1 MTRAAAEARP
11 TADLLSFI
19 ADDRAVVSYR
29 PRWNQLTGS
38 ITATILLQQLI
49 YRWVQSGRRPF
60 YKFTGPCAHP
70 LCRPGDSWEEELGL
84 TRDDLVGP
92 LSYVGGHGQFDEEW
106 AELFVAE
113 LRSIDSIRFA
123 DGEVVGL
130 YVCPCAEAT
139 RLLGQSYIPV
149 TGALKVSL
157 ALLPTP

>member
-60 YKFTGPCAHP
+60 YKFTGPCTHP
-70 LCRPGDSWEEELGL
+70 LCRPGDTWEEELGL
-84 TRDDLVGP
+84 TRRQFETVFPTGVGVNRIRP
-92 LSYVGGHGQFDEEW
+92 AISCPATSYSPRAWG
-106 AELFVAE
+106 
-113 LRSIDSIRFA
+113 
-123 DGEVVGL
+123 
-130 YVCPCAEAT
+130 
-139 RLLGQSYIPV
+139 
-149 TGALKVSL
+149 
-157 ALLPTP
+157 